1 MTLAERYRE
10 LSSLDALFKECATGT
25 VRVAIVGGP
34 VASGKT
40 ALLHALAER
49 AVEAGALVLSAAA
62 SRAEQTLPLGV
73 LDQLLRNVESADG
86 DVDRELSPLD
96 HALTRALSSPDLDVT
111 THLASP
117 SVRDL
122 LGRLHQLAE
131 DRPVLIA
138 VDDVEYADDL
148 SLRCLLYLV
157 RRLRSDRV
165 MVVFTEL
172 FGPRRRHPILETD
185 VMRQPYCRY
194 IRLEPLS
201 PFAVGTLLT
210 QRTSRPGAQR
220 LVGAFHRITGGNPL
234 LVKALL
240 EDSLDPARGMSAP
253 APGEA
258 FQEAVVRCLYRYES
272 PELDV
277 ARAIAIL
284 GDAASPDLL
293 AATLGLSRHPVAE
306 ATETLTLAG
315 LLDGTRFRDGAAR
328 VAVLQSIPPGDRM
341 ALHASAATALHNAGF
356 PASAVAEHLLC
367 GVGPR
372 EPWEVAVLRETA
384 EQALDNGDGERAL
397 LLLKRAQ
404 RHSADER
411 ERAVA
416 LSLIARAEWLLD
428 PSSVERLL
436 PELGTAVRR
445 GLLTGRHGARAIDYL
460 LWHGRPQDAAEL
472 LGELRHHDERTAG
485 QALNRLRALYPD
497 TRPPAWG
504 EAAPGRAALAPQ
516 LSAVHTL
523 SDDVDVLMTGAEQ
536 VLQSARLDDSALIPV
551 IAALAALIYGG
562 SLDKAEFWRE
572 SLAAEAG
579 VRRTPVWEA
588 MLAGLGAMTELR
600 RGDLRAAHRQASRAL
615 TVMPARSWGVGI
627 GLPLASMV
635 AATVGLGNLDRAE
648 AWLDTSV
655 PEAMFQTRAGLHY
668 LEARGWF
675 HMSTGRLHAALGDFQ
690 VCGELMGRWGL
701 DIPAVVP
708 WRSSA
713 AYAYAELGRRD
724 EGRALAEEQLAVIP
738 SWDHRTRGITL
749 RALARTSDMRGR
761 RALLFEAVEVLQ
773 RSYDRLELAR
783 ALTDLSRVQ
792 HGLGEPGT
800 ARRTARR
807 ADRLAEA
814 SGAQWRGRPPFA
826 LAPAA
831 RAATEGRAVAE
842 GRAEAG
848 SGAGSRGGPE
858 GVPAAVAGPGV
869 DDLSNAELRVA
880 ALAADGYTNRQIAA
894 KLFITVSTV
903 EQHLTRVYRKLRLS
917 RRSDLPSA
925 IPPEASL
932 ALSERYGS

>member
-1 MTLAERYRE
+1 MTLAERYKE
-10 LSSLDALFKECATGT
+10 LSSLDAMFEECAGGS

-49 AVEAGALVLSAAA
+49 AVDAGALVLSAAA
-62 SRAEQTLPLGV
+62 SRAEQALPLGV

-86 DVDRELSPLD
+86 DIEPELSPLD
-96 HALTRALSSPDLDVT
+96 DALTRALSSPGLDAT
-111 THLASP
+111 AHLASP

-122 LGRLHQLAE
+122 LCRLHRLAG

-165 MVVFTEL
+165 MVVFAEL

-201 PFAVGTLLT
+201 PFAVGTLLS

-220 LVGAFHRITGGNPL
+220 LAGAFHRSTGGNPL

-240 EDSLDPARGMSAP
+240 KDSLDPVRGMSAP

-258 FQEAVVRCLYRYES
+258 FQEAVVRCLHRYES

-306 ATETLTLAG
+306 AVETLTVAG
-315 LLDGTRFRDGAAR
+315 LLDGMRFRDGAAL
-328 VAVLQSIPPGDRM
+328 VAVLRSIPPDDRA
-341 ALHASAATALHNAGF
+341 ALHAAAATALHNAGF
-356 PASAVAEHLLC
+356 PIGTVTEHLLC
-367 GVGPR
+367 GGGPR

-384 EQALDNGDGERAL
+384 EQALDDGDGRRAL
-397 LLLKRAQ
+397 LLLQRAR

-411 ERAVA
+411 EHAVA
-416 LSLIARAEWLLD
+416 TSLIARAEWLLD
-428 PSSVERLL
+428 PAGAERLL
-436 PELGTAVRR
+436 PELGSAVRR
-445 GLLTGRHGARAIDYL
+445 GLLTGRYAVRAVDYL

-472 LGELRHHDERTAG
+472 LGELRHHDARATG
-485 QALNRLRALYPD
+485 KALHRLRAHYPD
-497 TRPPAWG
+497 TVPPAWADAD
-504 EAAPGRAALAPQ
+504 AAPGRPSLAPH

-523 SDDVDVLMTGAEQ
+523 SDDADELLTSAEK
-536 VLQSARLDDSALIPV
+536 VLQCARPDDSALIPV

-579 VRRTPVWEA
+579 VRRTPVWEGL
-588 MLAGLGAMTELR
+588 LAGIGALADLR

-615 TVMPARSWGVGI
+615 AVMPARSWGVAI

-635 AATVGLGNLDRAE
+635 AADLGLGDLDGAE
-648 AWLDTSV
+648 ACLGTAV

-690 VCGELMGRWGL
+690 VCGELMARWEL

-713 AYAYAELGRRD
+713 AYAYAGLGRLA
-724 EGRALAEEQLAVIP
+724 EGRALAEEQLAMLP
-738 SWDHRTRGITL
+738 SWDRRTRGITL
-749 RALARTSDMRGR
+749 RALARTSDLPVR
-761 RALLFEAVEVLQ
+761 RELLSEAVEVLQ
-773 RSYDRLELAR
+773 RSHDRLELAR
-783 ALTDLSRVQ
+783 ALHDLSRVQ
-792 HGLGEPGT
+792 RGLGEPGT

-814 SGAQWRGRPPFA
+814 SGAQVRDRSPCT

-831 RAATEGRAVAE
+831 AQPPAATED
-842 GRAEAG
+842 
-848 SGAGSRGGPE
+848 
-858 GVPAAVAGPGV
+858 VPAPVARPGV
-869 DDLSNAELRVA
+869 EELSNAELRVA

-925 IPPEASL
+925 LPSEANPP
-932 ALSERYGS
+932 LSERYGSLLTRYGS